1 MTTNGHSI
9 EKKKVNILMHVMC
22 ALFAALI
29 AVGAF
34 IQIPLP
40 HLDYFTL
47 QFLFVVLS
55 GMILGSKYG
64 AVSVAVYVLLGLVG
78 VPIFAAGGGITYV
91 LRPSFGYLLAFIGAS
106 AVTGLICKKLSADRF
121 WKYLLGALGGFVVT
135 YAIGL
140 VYEYFMATL
149 YLGEETTLWVIFLDC
164 FPIDMPGDLVLCA
177 IAALLGKRLEGIRR
191 RYMGNEY

>member
-1 MTTNGHSI
+1 MTNENTIS
-9 EKKKVNILMHVMC
+9 KKKVNVLALVMC

-47 QFLFVVLS
+47 QFLFVILS
-55 GMILGSKYG
+55 GIILGPKLG
-64 AVSVAVYVLLGLVG
+64 AISVAVYVLLGLAG
-78 VPIFAAGGGITYV
+78 VPIFAAGGGIAYV
-91 LRPSFGYLLAFIGAS
+91 LRPSFGYLAAFIGAS
-106 AVTGLICKKLSADRF
+106 AVTGLLCKKLKADKFR
-121 WKYLLGALGGFVVT
+121 KYLLAALGGFVVT

-177 IAALLGKRLEGIRR
+177 IAAFIGKRTEGIRR
-191 RYMGNEY
+191 RFIKIEY

>member
-1 MTTNGHSI
+1 MTNRNTI
-9 EKKKVNILMHVMC
+9 KKGNANINSLVMC
-22 ALFAALI
+22 AFFTALI

-47 QFLFVVLS
+47 QFLFVILS
-55 GMILGSKYG
+55 GMILGPKDG
-64 AVSVAVYVLLGLVG
+64 AVSVTVYVLLGLVG

-91 LRPSFGYLLAFIGAS
+91 LRPSFGYILAFIGAS
-106 AVTGLICKKLSADRF
+106 AVTGLICKKLNADAF
-121 WKYLLGALGGFVVT
+121 PKYLLGALGGFAVT

-140 VYEYFMATL
+140 LYEYFIITL

-164 FPIDMPGDLVLCA
+164 FPIDMPGDLVLCV
-177 IAALLGKRLEGIRR
+177 IAAFLGKRLENIRR
-191 RYMGNEY
+191 RFIKSEY